1 VTAHE
6 QRRLIVVS
14 NRLPVALAQ
23 TDAGPKLVPSSG
35 GLVTALGP
43 VLGERG
49 GHWIGWLGAVAPSP
63 SEGDLGD
70 LERTLGYHLH
80 PVPLGADEIAGHY
93 HGFSNEVLW
102 PLFHDFISHCNF
114 DPGYWPVYQQ
124 VNHKFAQEV
133 AATSEPEDYVWIHDY
148 QLLLVASELRR
159 LGVRREVGFF
169 LHIPFPSP
177 DMFFK
182 MPWRQEVLEGL
193 LEHCLVGFQAARD
206 QHNFLDCIKQR
217 IPGVTIEVGSEDGG
231 DPAGGATGALAAASE
246 PTRARVRL
254 GDGRTLH
261 TGVFPISIDY
271 DDFVRRSVELPVSEV
286 VARVRAN
293 MPGRTIILGLDRL
306 DYSKGI
312 PQRLLALG
320 NALERHPE
328 LHGRVS
334 LLQVVIP
341 SRTLVDDYRHLKDEI
356 DRLVGKING
365 QHGRASWIPIHYL
378 FRHLEDTELLA
389 YYRVCEVA
397 LITPLKDGMNLVSKE
412 YCACSLEGNGV
423 LILSE
428 FAGAASQLAE
438 GALIVNPFDIVQIAD
453 AIHQAVTMAES
464 ERKERM
470 QRLRAIVREHDVHAW
485 VDEYLAAA
493 ARARRA

>member
-1 VTAHE
+1 MATRE

-14 NRLPVALAQ
+14 NRLPVALEQ
-23 TDAGPKLVPSSG
+23 TEGGGSRLVSSSG

-49 GHWIGWLGAVAPSP
+49 GHWIGWLGSAAPLP
-63 SEGDLGD
+63 SADELAR
-70 LERTLGYHLH
+70 LERTLGDYRLH
-80 PVPLGADEIAGHY
+80 PVELTADEVAGHY

-102 PLFHDFISHCNF
+102 PLFHDFIGHCNF
-114 DPGYWPVYQQ
+114 EPGYWSVYRK
-124 VNHKFAQEV
+124 VNEKFAREV
-133 AATSEPEDYVWIHDY
+133 AATSEPDDYVWIHDY
-148 QLLLVASELRR
+148 QLALVGAELSR
-159 LGVRREVGFF
+159 LGVQRELGFF

-182 MPWRQEVLEGL
+182 LPWRQELLEGL
-193 LEHCLVGFQAARD
+193 LEHCLLGFQAARD
-206 QHNFLDCIKQR
+206 QHNFLDCVRQR
-217 IPGVTIEVGSEDGG
+217 IAGVAIETSGEGDG
-231 DPAGGATGALAAASE
+231 A
-246 PTRARVRL
+246 RARVRL
-254 GDGRTLH
+254 ADGRMLH

-271 DDFVRRSVELPVSEV
+271 DDFVRRSVEHPVSEV

-320 NALERHPE
+320 NALERYPE

-356 DRLVGKING
+356 DRLVGRING
-365 QHGRASWIPIHYL
+365 LHGRASWIPIHYL

-397 LITPLKDGMNLVSKE
+397 LITPLKDGMNLVAKE

-428 FAGAASQLAE
+428 FAGAATQLAE
-438 GALIVNPFDIVQIAD
+438 GALIVNPFDIVEMAD
-453 AIHQAVTMAES
+453 AIHRAVTMPDDEK
-464 ERKERM
+464 RERM
-470 QRLRAIVREHDVHAW
+470 QRLRALVRKADVHAW
-485 VDEYLAAA
+485 VEGWLDAAA
-493 ARARRA
+493 SARDA

>member
-1 VTAHE
+1 MSARE

-14 NRLPVALAQ
+14 NRLPVTLSQ
-23 TDAGPKLVPSSG
+23 TEAGPRLVSSAG

-49 GHWIGWLGAVAPSP
+49 GRWIGWLGAAAPRAP
-63 SEGDLGD
+63 EPDPQAELAELAA
-70 LERTLGYHLH
+70 LERSLGYRLL
-80 PVPLGADEIAGHY
+80 PVELTAEELAGHY

-114 DPGYWPVYQQ
+114 DPGYWPVYQA
-124 VNHKFAQEV
+124 VNRKFAHAV
-133 AATSEPEDYVWIHDY
+133 ADASAPDDYVWIHDY
-148 QLLLVASELRR
+148 QLALVAAELSR
-159 LGVRREVGFF
+159 LQVRREIGFF

-182 MPWRQEVLEGL
+182 LPWRQALLEAL
-193 LEHCLVGFQAARD
+193 LEHSLVGFQAARD
-206 QHNFLDCIKQR
+206 QHNFLDCVRQGIA
-217 IPGVTIEVGSEDGG
+217 GASIESSGGGPSE
-231 DPAGGATGALAAASE
+231 AQLA
-246 PTRARVRL
+246 RARVRL
-254 GDGRTLH
+254 PDGRVLH

-271 DDFVRRSVELPVSEV
+271 DDFVRRSVEHPVSEV

-365 QHGRASWIPIHYL
+365 QHARASWIPIHYL
-378 FRHLEDTELLA
+378 FRHLDDTELLA
-389 YYRVCEVA
+389 YYRVCDVA

-428 FAGAASQLAE
+428 FAGAATQLSS
-438 GALIVNPFDIVQIAD
+438 GALIVNPFDIVEMAD
-453 AIHQAVTMAES
+453 AIHRAVTMPEP
-464 ERKERM
+464 ERRERM
-470 QRLRAIVREHDVHAW
+470 QRLRGIVREQDVHAW
-485 VDEYLAAA
+485 VEGYLAAA
-493 ARARRA
+493 ASARSA

>member
-1 VTAHE
+1 LIARE

-14 NRLPVALAQ
+14 NRLPVALSQ
-23 TDAGPKLVPSSG
+23 TEAGPRLVPSSG

-49 GHWIGWLGAVAPSP
+49 GHWIGWLGSAAPSP
-63 SEGDLGD
+63 AEDELAA
-70 LERTLGYHLH
+70 LERTLGNKFRLH
-80 PVPLGADEIAGHY
+80 SVELSAEEVAGHY

-114 DPGYWPVYQQ
+114 DPGYWPVYRR
-124 VNHKFAQEV
+124 VNEKFAREV
-133 AATSEPEDYVWIHDY
+133 ATTSEPDDYVWIHDY
-148 QLLLVASELRR
+148 QLALVAAELSR

-169 LHIPFPSP
+169 LHIPFPAP

-182 MPWRQEVLEGL
+182 LPWRQELLEAL
-193 LEHCLVGFQAARD
+193 LEHSLVGFQTARD
-206 QHNFLDCIKQR
+206 QHNFLDCVRQR
-217 IPGVTIEVGSEDGG
+217 IAGAVIETSGEGQAARGRVQLSGG
-231 DPAGGATGALAAASE
+231 RPI
-246 PTRARVRL
+246 
-254 GDGRTLH
+254 H

-271 DDFVRRSVELPVSEV
+271 DDFLRRSVEHPVSEV

-320 NALERHPE
+320 NAFERYPE

-365 QHGRASWIPIHYL
+365 LHGRAGWIPIHYL
-378 FRHLEDTELLA
+378 FRHLEDVELLA
-389 YYRVCEVA
+389 YYRVCDVA

-428 FAGAASQLAE
+428 LAGAATQLHE
-438 GALIVNPFDIVQIAD
+438 GALIVNPFDIVQMAD
-453 AIHQAVTMAES
+453 AIQRAVTMPEAE
-464 ERKERM
+464 RRERM
-470 QRLRAIVREHDVHAW
+470 QRLRAIVREEDVHAW
-485 VDEYLAAA
+485 VEGYLAAA
-493 ARARRA
+493 SSARPA

>member
-1 VTAHE
+1 M
-6 QRRLIVVS
+6 VS
-14 NRLPVALAQ
+14 NRLPVALSQ
-23 TDAGPKLVPSSG
+23 TEAGPTLVPSSG

-49 GHWIGWLGAVAPSP
+49 GHWIGWLGAAEASP
-63 SEGDLGD
+63 SADD
-70 LERTLGYHLH
+70 VAALERSLGYRIH
-80 PVPLGADEIAGHY
+80 PVELSADEVSGHY

-124 VNHKFAQEV
+124 VNRKFAEAV
-133 AATSEPEDYVWIHDY
+133 AATSAPGDYVWIHDY
-148 QLLLVASELRR
+148 QLLLVAGELAR
-159 LGVRREVGFF
+159 LGVRREVGFY

-182 MPWRQEVLEGL
+182 MPWRREL
-193 LEHCLVGFQAARD
+193 LESMLEHSLVGFQAARD
-206 QHNFLDCIKQR
+206 QHNFLDCVRQ
-217 IPGVTIEVGSEDGG
+217 SF
-231 DPAGGATGALAAASE
+231 TGASVETSGEGTTA
-246 PTRARVRL
+246 RAHVRL
-254 GDGRTLH
+254 PDGRTLH

-271 DDFVRRSVELPVSEV
+271 DDFVRRSVEHPVSEV

-312 PQRLLALG
+312 PHRLLALG
-320 NALERHPE
+320 NALERYPE
-328 LHGRVS
+328 LRGRVS

-356 DRLVGKING
+356 DRLVGKVNG
-365 QHGRASWIPIHYL
+365 QHARAGWIPIHYL
-378 FRHLEDTELLA
+378 YRALEDVELLA
-389 YYRVCEVA
+389 YYRVCDVA
-397 LITPLKDGMNLVSKE
+397 LVTPLKDGMNLVCKE

-428 FAGAASQLAE
+428 FAGAAAQLAE
-438 GALIVNPFDIVQIAD
+438 GALIVNPFDIVQMAD
-453 AIHQAVTMAES
+453 AIHRAVTMPDAEK
-464 ERKERM
+464 RERM
-470 QRLRAIVREHDVHAW
+470 QRLRSSIREQDVHAW
-485 VDEYLAAA
+485 VDGYLAAA
-493 ARARRA
+493 ASAREA

>member
-1 VTAHE
+1 M
-6 QRRLIVVS
+6 
-14 NRLPVALAQ
+14 
-23 TDAGPKLVPSSG
+23 PSSG

-49 GHWIGWLGAVAPSP
+49 GHWIGWLGAAASSP
-63 SEGDLGD
+63 PTDELAA
-70 LERTLGYHLH
+70 LEPTLGYRLH
-80 PVPLGADEIAGHY
+80 PVPLSADEVAGHY

-114 DPGYWPVYQQ
+114 DPGYWPVYQR
-124 VNHKFAQEV
+124 VNQKFAQEV
-133 AATSEPEDYVWIHDY
+133 AATSEADDYVWIHDY
-148 QLLLVASELRR
+148 QLLLVAGELRR
-159 LGVRREVGFF
+159 QGVRREVGFF

-182 MPWRQEVLEGL
+182 LPWRQQVLEGL
-193 LEHCLVGFQAARD
+193 MEHDLVGFQAERD
-206 QHNFLDCIKQR
+206 QHNFLDCVRHGVAGAVIER
-217 IPGVTIEVGSEDGG
+217 RGEPGAEH
-231 DPAGGATGALAAASE
+231 GAA
-246 PTRARVRL
+246 RMRVRL
-254 GDGRTLH
+254 PDGRVLH

-271 DDFVRRSVELPVSEV
+271 DDFVRRSVEHPVSEV
-286 VARVRAN
+286 VARVRSS

-320 NALERHPE
+320 NALERYPE

-356 DRLVGKING
+356 DRLVGKVNG
-365 QHGRASWIPIHYL
+365 EHGRAGWIPIHYL
-378 FRHLEDTELLA
+378 FRHLEDVELLA

-428 FAGAASQLAE
+428 MAGAAAE
-438 GALIVNPFDIVQIAD
+438 LGDGALIVNPFDIVQMAD
-453 AIHQAVTMAES
+453 AIQRAVTMPEV
-464 ERKERM
+464 ERRERM
-470 QRLRAIVREHDVHAW
+470 QRLRAIVRERDVHAW
-485 VDEYLAAA
+485 VEGYLAAA
-493 ARARRA
+493 AGVRAA

>member
-1 VTAHE
+1 VTEHA

-23 TDAGPKLVPSSG
+23 TDEGPRLVSSPG

-49 GHWIGWLGAVAPSP
+49 GHWIGWLGAVASSP
-63 SEGDLGD
+63 SAGDLGQ

-80 PVPLGADEIAGHY
+80 PVPLTADEIAGHY

-114 DPGYWPVYQQ
+114 DPGYWPVYCG

-133 AATSEPEDYVWIHDY
+133 ADTSGPDDYVWIHDY

-159 LGVRREVGFF
+159 LGVRREIGFF

-193 LEHCLVGFQAARD
+193 LEHDLLGFQDARD
-206 QHNFLDCIKQR
+206 QHNFLDCVRQGIASA
-217 IPGVTIEVGSEDGG
+217 TIEIGGHDPPGPPDGR
-231 DPAGGATGALAAASE
+231 S
-246 PTRARVRL
+246 TRARIRL
-254 GDGRTLH
+254 ADGRVLH

-271 DDFVRRSVELPVSEV
+271 EGFVRRSVELPVSEV

-312 PQRLLALG
+312 PHRLLALG

-378 FRHLEDTELLA
+378 FRHLDDTELLA

-428 FAGAASQLAE
+428 FAGAAGQLAE

-453 AIHQAVTMAES
+453 AIHQAVTMPEAE
-464 ERKERM
+464 RRERM

-485 VDEYLAAA
+485 VEGYLEAAA
-493 ARARRA
+493 MARGA